1 MHKQTQQ
8 EDRHKNHNEIIKRKL
23 SNRHRRIMS
32 YSVSETDMIA
42 QNMD

>member
-1 MHKQTQQ
+1 
-8 EDRHKNHNEIIKRKL
+8 
-23 SNRHRRIMS
+23 MS